1 MSRESCPS
9 RRARPSRIDTRAWWF
24 SVEFHRRFQ
33 PRPSPYARSPS
44 LDARRVHLAL
54 HDVQLALR
62 HLELGVQHLQRVQH
76 DRLRRQRPRAL
87 HREQER
93 VLLCA
98 NVHQPGL
105 ANVLGPLDALA
116 VVRVRLGHV
125 DLDLPSL
132 IVVPEH
138 RRRGGLHE
146 LYLLLLRERR
156 HEVLVDCDLRF
167 EPVHR
172 GGDGLPLGV
181 VPSDPFTR
189 HASHVDLLIL
199 SQLEDED
206 GVFVAVRLG
215 PVRGVARRGG
225 VAEGSLARA
234 VVHGLDGVV
243 LRVVAVDHEIVGGDV
258 LCLVAHALD
267 PELDGDVRH
276 GLVVARVVV
285 RELHVGSLVRDER
298 DESEA
303 VRDEFVAEARRV
315 LDHLDEVDGDG
326 WHLRDDHA
334 AERVGDRGVRAGED
348 ELDRVFGHLLHH
360 DVGPPLPGIPVRLRH
375 PVKLTPLIRA
385 PGSPPF

>member
-1 MSRESCPS
+1 MMVISGSRS
-9 RRARPSRIDTRAWWF
+9 
-24 SVEFHRRFQ
+24 
-33 PRPSPYARSPS
+33 
-44 LDARRVHLAL
+44 
-54 HDVQLALR
+54 
-62 HLELGVQHLQRVQH
+62 
-76 DRLRRQRPRAL
+76 
-87 HREQER
+87 
-93 VLLCA
+93 
-98 NVHQPGL
+98 
-105 ANVLGPLDALA
+105 
-116 VVRVRLGHV
+116 
-125 DLDLPSL
+125 
-132 IVVPEH
+132 
-138 RRRGGLHE
+138 
-146 LYLLLLRERR
+146 
-156 HEVLVDCDLRF
+156 
-167 EPVHR
+167 VHR

-181 VPSDPFTR
+181 VPPDPFAR

-199 SQLEDED
+199 AQLEDED
-206 GVFVAVRLG
+206 GVLVAVRLG
-215 PVRGVARRGG
+215 PVRGGTRRRG
-225 VAEGSLARA
+225 VAECALARA
-234 VVHGLDGVV
+234 VVHGLDCVV

-258 LCLVAHALD
+258 LGLVAHALD